1 MEKPGTLIFNCNICG
16 TLVKSYAASLSRE
29 AVSCRYCGST
39 VRMRGMIHALSV
51 ALFGRALTLP
61 EFPSNKLLVG
71 KGMSDWEGYA
81 NPLSKKFNYTNTY
94 YHKEPKL
101 DIMRIS
107 ESDENSVDF
116 LISSD
121 VLEHVVPPVSH
132 AFQNARKMLKPGGV
146 LVLSVPYG
154 LTGDTKEHFPDLH
167 EFRLETSTGRRSL
180 INYTSDGRKEEF
192 HDLVFHGGEGETLEM
207 RVFSETGLMQELAR
221 ADFNH
226 VQIMREPFYD
236 YGIVWSHPWSLP
248 IVAR

>member
-1 MEKPGTLIFNCNICG
+1 MTKPGTLLFECNICG
-16 TLVKSYAASLSRE
+16 ATCRSYIHSLSRE
-29 AVSCRYCGST
+29 QVSCDTCGST
-39 VRMRGMIHALSV
+39 VRMRGMIYALAT
-51 ALFGRALTLP
+51 ALFGRPITLP
-61 EFPSNKLLVG
+61 QFPINKLLVG

-81 NPLSKKFNYTNTY
+81 KPLSQKINYTNTY
-94 YHKEPKL
+94 YHKEPRL
-101 DIMRIS
+101 DITSIS

-121 VLEHVVPPVSH
+121 VLEHVAPPVNR

-146 LVLSVPYG
+146 FVLSVPYG
-154 LTGDTKEHFPDLH
+154 LTGDTAEHFPDLH
-167 EFRLETSTGRRSL
+167 EFRLETSWGRRTL
-180 INYTSDGRKEEF
+180 INYTRDGRKEEF

-221 ADFNH
+221 AGFNH

-236 YGIVWSHPWSLP
+236 YGIVWEKPWSLP